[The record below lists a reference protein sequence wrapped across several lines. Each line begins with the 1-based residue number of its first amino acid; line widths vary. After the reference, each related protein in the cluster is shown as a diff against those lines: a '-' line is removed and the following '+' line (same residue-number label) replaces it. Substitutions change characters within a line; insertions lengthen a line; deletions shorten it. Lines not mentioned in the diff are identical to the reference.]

1 MDYLT
6 YEDLNDK
13 IVTDMEMFI
22 LMGKLPDN
30 MDEKLA
36 IDEIIGHYAAI
47 SIILGGR
54 WSKIQIPTPEQIEDI
69 RKMEES
75 I

>member
-1 MDYLT
+1 MDHLT
-6 YEDLNDK
+6 YQDLNDK

-30 MDEKLA
+30 MEEKLA
-36 IDEIIGHYAAI
+36 LDQIIGHYAAI

-54 WSKIQIPTPEQIEDI
+54 WSKLQIPTPEQIEDI
-69 RKMEES
+69 KRMED
-75 I
+75 